1 MIKGLGFAPRCPVA
15 WFALN
20 ILTANIAI
28 FFEKTAFLLE

>member
-1 MIKGLGFAPRCPVA
+1 MIIGLGIVPRCPVA

-20 ILTANIAI
+20 ILTANVEI